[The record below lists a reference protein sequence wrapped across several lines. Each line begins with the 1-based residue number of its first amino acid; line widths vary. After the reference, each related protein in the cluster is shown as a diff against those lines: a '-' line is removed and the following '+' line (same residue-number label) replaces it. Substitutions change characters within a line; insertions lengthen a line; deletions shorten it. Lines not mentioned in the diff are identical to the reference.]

1 MQVLF
6 DLIQKIPAGWPR
18 WLVLA
23 AVVIAYFFFP
33 DIVRKLRGKKKQKE
47 TLERLTQFL
56 QIRKLLL
63 DLEILQKEK
72 NLSRFEFPG
81 EARLLAELSEAE
93 VVSEKSKEPVTYVG
107 RLKFSLLGGAV
118 FFLIATLLF
127 AFGRF
132 QEPASA
138 WDTVKFLV
146 RDLVFS
152 VACGL
157 LASFIPLGSQRAS
170 FVYGFTMPL
179 AVVLLILT
187 VTH

>member
-93 VVSEKSKEPVTYVG
+93 VVSEKSKDST
-107 RLKFSLLGGAV
+107 
-118 FFLIATLLF
+118 AT
-127 AFGRF
+127 
-132 QEPASA
+132 
-138 WDTVKFLV
+138 
-146 RDLVFS
+146 
-152 VACGL
+152 
-157 LASFIPLGSQRAS
+157 
-170 FVYGFTMPL
+170 
-179 AVVLLILT
+179 
-187 VTH
+187 